1 MGGRGPFGIN
11 PGVYARLPYDPLR
24 DFEPIA
30 NIALTPQTVVVGAAT
45 PYRTFR
51 DFVAAARAKPGAIDY
66 ASLGNGST
74 SHLTLEAPQAAAGT
88 QLNPIP
94 VHGPAQ
100 AHSELNASNL
110 A

>member
-66 ASLGNGST
+66 ASLGNGSAR
-74 SHLTLEAPQAAAGT
+74 HLTMEALPAAAGT
-88 QLNPIP
+88 TPDHIP
-94 VHGPAQ
+94 LKVDAESPTP
-100 AHSELNASNL
+100 
-110 A
+110 